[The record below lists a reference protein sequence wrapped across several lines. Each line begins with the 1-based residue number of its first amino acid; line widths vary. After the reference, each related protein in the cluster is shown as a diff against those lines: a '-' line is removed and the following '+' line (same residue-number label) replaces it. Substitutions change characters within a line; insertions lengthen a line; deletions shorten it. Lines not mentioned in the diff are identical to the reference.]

1 MHKVMWRQGPGV
13 ACAYLWGREGTL
25 FRLPQQR
32 LREKGE
38 FELAFQDGRLLS
50 GRVWG
55 EGFRGSRWHKQQTKR
70 VRACFGNSR

>member
-1 MHKVMWRQGPGV
+1 MCISVGK
-13 ACAYLWGREGTL
+13 GRDIVSPATA
-25 FRLPQQR
+25 R